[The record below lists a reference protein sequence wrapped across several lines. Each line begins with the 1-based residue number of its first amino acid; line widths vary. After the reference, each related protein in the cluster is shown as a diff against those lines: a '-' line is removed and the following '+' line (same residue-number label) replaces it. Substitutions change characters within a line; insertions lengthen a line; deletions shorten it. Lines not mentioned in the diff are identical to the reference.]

1 MKILKSE
8 VASGA
13 LLQDVPEFWRNLNLS
28 QLKGKDRL
36 GWSLDLPGALG
47 ICRALCG
54 FDESQSG
61 RWYAGFQKSF
71 TIVGDVSR
79 IFPMEIP
86 QVPLDGQAG
95 IVGQQDFSRPSRF
108 LAPSQLRERR
118 GP

>member
-1 MKILKSE
+1 MRRPGWGTGETGRNKSAQK
-8 VASGA
+8 VGLA
-13 LLQDVPEFWRNLNLS
+13 L
-28 QLKGKDRL
+28 
-36 GWSLDLPGALG
+36 LDLPGASG
-47 ICRALCG
+47 ICRALCR

-86 QVPLDGQAG
+86 QVPLGGQAR
-95 IVGQQDFSRPSRF
+95 IVGQQDFSRRRCF